1 LTGQST
7 NRKATGW
14 SPPAPVVSNF
24 DATLSQQPG
33 HPVDHLRR
41 FRRQVAQKS
50 TALYSWSMTRLLAA
64 TAVDNG
70 TVLILITLVVLP
82 IAAVAFAG
90 SGKAWRS
97 IGRGPYAIDPDLP
110 PRSVRPMASPVSRE
124 TQEAEV
130 RQMLEAKSYRR
141 VRRGEEPL
149 DVEAETEQ
157 RVADLVGLK
166 R

>member
-1 LTGQST
+1 M
-7 NRKATGW
+7 AC
-14 SPPAPVVSNF
+14 P
-24 DATLSQQPG
+24 
-33 HPVDHLRR
+33 
-41 FRRQVAQKS
+41 
-50 TALYSWSMTRLLAA
+50 LLA

-82 IAAVAFAG
+82 IAAIAFAD

-110 PRSVRPMASPVSRE
+110 PRSVRPLPSPVSRA

-130 RQMLEAKSYRR
+130 RQMIEAKSYRR
-141 VRRGEEPL
+141 VRRGEGPL
-149 DVEAETEQ
+149 DVEAETER
-157 RVADLVGLK
+157 RVADLIRLE